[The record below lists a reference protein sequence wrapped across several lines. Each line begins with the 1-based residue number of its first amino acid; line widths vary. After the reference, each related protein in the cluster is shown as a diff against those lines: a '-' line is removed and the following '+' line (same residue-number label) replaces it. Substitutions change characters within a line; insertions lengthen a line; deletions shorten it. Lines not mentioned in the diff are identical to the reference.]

1 MDSQVAKKR
10 IGDVIR
16 VDTITSSQA
25 DFLATHVAVK
35 NIQLTKSY
43 DGKVL
48 KTITEQEAF
57 TKYALNPRDEHQLIL
72 VVGLSGTG
80 KSHLIRWFSTK
91 LERNHPEN
99 EVILFI
105 RRSDN
110 SLKGTIKQ
118 LLALDEVSQ
127 IPNKDVYERL
137 MKATSVIDDKKLKEM
152 IYQNFIVEIKND
164 ENDEILTHNKKRR
177 LIALLNNDSFHDRL
191 MEDDKAIDRIYQ
203 KVAQGKGA
211 DNRDVIAL
219 FDAGDFYIDAEFCE
233 GLIRD
238 EADRNART
246 MATSLVSNE
255 ELAKQIAS
263 YMNTLVNSV
272 IQTCA
277 GLEPGDFEEVFKEI
291 RKELKKQGKSL
302 TLLIEDITAFTG
314 VNVAL
319 LNVISLPNTGMYDDL
334 CRISSIIGTTT
345 AYFEDVFPANY
356 RDRVTNYMR
365 ISDEAFGA
373 DNNSLYEF
381 VGRYL
386 NAMSLSTAV
395 LDEWLEYGGQIE
407 QFPVHVDKEGTTW
420 ERISITKDKSLNL
433 FPFTRSSIRKL
444 FSLLPEH
451 QQTPRYLLRDV
462 VERVVRNY
470 LSAPD
475 KFPSLS
481 VDRLENYP
489 WEMKNQIDHRARLM
503 QFVSGAEFN
512 RMDLFIRIWGDA
524 NLLSY
529 VSEGGEKYIGGI
541 QESAYREF
549 GMPVIEGLE
558 GGTAPMMQGG
568 GDASGKR
575 GIPSTPGEPGNGT
588 IDLIQPK
595 KPEASPEQVAF
606 QLGIQTIYK
615 WIQGGSLNFDSTKK
629 DAKMMQRARDEMNR
643 YVYNAI
649 NWQIEGVSVDNILKF
664 TSKDFIEFERQSK
677 KVGKALITLP
687 ANQETQ
693 SVLEAFVAFVT
704 LGDGKTW
711 SFEGG
716 AWRQYQ
722 VQLWVERIKPQVIEK
737 IQTFNGLNVDY
748 QECAISAEMIRE
760 IVFGQYK
767 GTTIEGMSESLLW
780 DTTVKA
786 VPSNTAHSK
795 EWVSLMTS
803 LHETDK
809 RIKDTILN
817 YYNIVQG
824 TGGKNKFLN
833 RSALSADFR
842 KIRKRRLYVDEAVL
856 SEKDPFKPR
865 QDIRVIFKDLYGKL
879 TRVSE
884 AEKTLASNKLAMLG
898 EHIDC
903 ANIDDDDVME
913 LIDEITSFYDAANKA
928 QVNIKYNN
936 AMIEAVKKDVAPIA
950 NAISNIQKAV
960 QLEDSLDILMA
971 FSQDPLARVE
981 KLLELL
987 TKVSSDIN
995 SVTREVEKKKGE
1007 LIQKTKIGGRR
1018 YSEQKAIIDKDFEI
1032 VKGWEA

>member
-1 MDSQVAKKR
+1 MDSQIAKKR

-16 VDTITSSQA
+16 VDTITSSPA

-48 KTITEQEAF
+48 KTLTEQEALN
-57 TKYALNPRDEHQLIL
+57 KYVLNPKDEHQLIL

-91 LERNHPEN
+91 LERYHSEN
-99 EVILFI
+99 EVVLFI

-118 LLALDEVSQ
+118 LLALDEVAQ

-137 MKATSVIDDKKLKEM
+137 MRATTVIDNKKLKDM
-152 IYQNFIVEIKND
+152 IYQNFIVEINND
-164 ENDEILTHNKKRR
+164 ENDEILTHHKKRR
-177 LIALLNNDSFHDRL
+177 LIALLQNDSFRDRL
-191 MEDDKAIDRIYQ
+191 LEDDKAIDRIYQ
-203 KVAQGKGA
+203 KVAQGKDA
-211 DNRDVIAL
+211 DNRDIVAL
-219 FDAGDFYIDAEFCE
+219 FDAADFYVDAEFCE

-246 MATSLVSNE
+246 MATSLVGDE
-255 ELAKQIAS
+255 ELANQIAS
-263 YMNTLVNSV
+263 YMNTLVNNV

-291 RKELKKQGKSL
+291 RKELKRQGKSL

-365 ISDEAFGA
+365 ISDEAFGS

-381 VGRYL
+381 VGKYL
-386 NAMSLSTAV
+386 NAMSLTKVS
-395 LDEWLEYGGQIE
+395 LDEWLEYGGQMD
-407 QFPVHVDKEGTTW
+407 QLPVHTDKEGVEW
-420 ERISITKDKSLNL
+420 ERVSISKDKSLNL
-433 FPFTRSSIRKL
+433 FPFTRTSIIKL

-481 VDRLENYP
+481 IDRLENYP

-503 QFVSGAEFN
+503 QFVSGAEFD

-529 VSEGGEKYIGGI
+529 TREDGKKYIGGI
-541 QESAYREF
+541 PESAYNEF
-549 GMPVIEGLE
+549 GMTKIEGLE
-558 GGTAPMMQGG
+558 GGKVSSQPETGRVTTVGG
-568 GDASGKR
+568 GASGQSGAGDK
-575 GIPSTPGEPGNGT
+575 TNT
-588 IDLIQPK
+588 V
-595 KPEASPEQVAF
+595 KPEKPEISTEQVAF
-606 QLGIQTIYK
+606 QLGVQTIYK

-629 DAKMMQRARDEMNR
+629 DAKMMQQARDEINR

-649 NWQIEGVSVDNILKF
+649 NWQIEGVSVDNISKF
-664 TSKDFIEFERQSK
+664 TSKDFVEFERQSK
-677 KVGKALITLP
+677 KVGKSLVMLP

-704 LGDGKTW
+704 LGDGRTW
-711 SFEGG
+711 NFEGG

-722 VQLWVERIKPQVIEK
+722 VQLWFERIKPQIIEK
-737 IQTFNGLNVDY
+737 VKTFNGVSVDY

-780 DTTVKA
+780 DTALKG
-786 VPSNTAHSK
+786 VPTTSAHSK
-795 EWVSLMTS
+795 EWVSLMLS
-803 LHETDK
+803 LRENDG
-809 RIKDTILN
+809 RIKDTILS

-824 TGGKNKFLN
+824 AGGKNKFLN
-833 RSALSADFR
+833 HSLLSADFR
-842 KIRKRRLYVDEAVL
+842 RVRKRRLHLDDEVL
-856 SEKDPFKPR
+856 SVKDPFKPR
-865 QDIRVIFKDLYGKL
+865 QDIRAIFRDLYGKL
-879 TRVSE
+879 GKVSE
-884 AEKTLASNKLAMLG
+884 AEKSLAVSKLAQLG
-898 EHIDC
+898 GYIDFEVV
-903 ANIDDDDVME
+903 DDDDLIE
-913 LIDEITSFYDAANKA
+913 LVDEITYFYDTANKA
-928 QVNIKYNN
+928 QVNVKYDTE
-936 AMIEAVKKDVAPIA
+936 MIDAVKKDVVPIA
-950 NAISNIQKAV
+950 NAISNVQKAV
-960 QLEDSLDILMA
+960 RLEEPLDILMA

-981 KLLELL
+981 KLLKLL
-987 TKVSSDIN
+987 IKVSNDLGSVARDI
-995 SVTREVEKKKGE
+995 EKRKEK
-1007 LIQKTKIGGRR
+1007 LVQNTNIGDDR
-1018 YSEQKAIIDKDFEI
+1018 YSQQSAVISKDLEI
-1032 VKGWEA
+1032 VTGWEA

>member
-16 VDTITSSQA
+16 VDTITSSHA
-25 DFLATHVAVK
+25 DFLATHVEVK

-48 KTITEQEAF
+48 KTLSEQDAL
-57 TKYALNPRDEHQLIL
+57 TKYVLNPKDEHQLIL

-91 LERNHPEN
+91 LEQIHSEN
-99 EVILFI
+99 EVVLFI

-118 LLALDEVSQ
+118 LLALDEVAK

-137 MKATSVIDDKKLKEM
+137 MRATAVIDNKKLKDM
-152 IYQNFIVEIKND
+152 IYQNFIVEINND
-164 ENDEILTHNKKRR
+164 ENDEILTHHKKRR
-177 LIALLNNDSFHDRL
+177 LIALLQNESFRDRL
-191 MEDDKAIDRIYQ
+191 LEDDKAIDRIYQ
-203 KVAQGKGA
+203 KVAQGKGT
-211 DNRDVIAL
+211 DNRDVVAL
-219 FDAGDFYIDAEFCE
+219 FDAADFYIDAEFCE

-246 MATSLVSNE
+246 MATSLVGDE
-255 ELAKQIAS
+255 ELANQLAS
-263 YMNTLVNSV
+263 YMNTLVNNV

-291 RKELKKQGKSL
+291 RKELKRQGKSL

-381 VGRYL
+381 VGKYL
-386 NAMSLSTAV
+386 NAMCLSTAT
-395 LDEWLEYGGQIE
+395 LDEWLEYGSQVDR
-407 QFPVHVDKEGTTW
+407 FPVHTDKEGKDW
-420 ERISITKDKSLNL
+420 ERVKIGKDKSLNL
-433 FPFTRSSIRKL
+433 FPFTRTSIIKL

-481 VDRLENYP
+481 IDRLENYP

-503 QFVSGAEFN
+503 QFVTGTEFD
-512 RMDLFIRIWGDA
+512 RMDLFIRIWGNA

-529 VSEGGEKYIGGI
+529 TSQDGVKYIGGI
-541 QESAYREF
+541 PQSYYNEF
-549 GMPVIEGLE
+549 GMAKIEGLE
-558 GGTAPMMQGG
+558 GGEAPIQSNDENGSGQDGASSGTGG
-568 GDASGKR
+568 TDPLK
-575 GIPSTPGEPGNGT
+575 
-588 IDLIQPK
+588 PK
-595 KPEASPEQVAF
+595 QPEASPEQVAF

-649 NWQIEGVSVDNILKF
+649 NWQIEGVSVDNISKF

-677 KVGKALITLP
+677 KVGKSLVTLP

-704 LGDGKTW
+704 LGDGKSW
-711 SFEGG
+711 NFEGG
-716 AWRQYQ
+716 PWRQYQ
-722 VQLWVERIKPQVIEK
+722 VQLWFERIKSQVIEK
-737 IQTFNGLNVDY
+737 VTTFNGLDVDY

-760 IVFGQYK
+760 IIFGQYK
-767 GTTIEGMSESLLW
+767 GTTVEGMSEGLLW
-780 DTTVKA
+780 ETA
-786 VPSNTAHSK
+786 IRGVPSSTAHSK
-795 EWVSLMTS
+795 EWISLMSS
-803 LHETDK
+803 LHENDK
-809 RIKDTILN
+809 RIKDTILD

-833 RSALSADFR
+833 RAALSTDFR
-842 KIRKRRLYVDEAVL
+842 KVRKRRLHIDEGILA
-856 SEKDPFKPR
+856 EKDPFKPR
-865 QDIRVIFKDLYGKL
+865 QDIRVIFRDLYGKL
-879 TRVSE
+879 KRVSD
-884 AEKTLASNKLAMLG
+884 AEKALAISKLTELG
-898 EHIDC
+898 EFINCED
-903 ANIDDDDVME
+903 IDDDDLME
-913 LIDEITSFYDAANKA
+913 LIDEITNFYDTANKTP
-928 QVNIKYNN
+928 VNVKYDT
-936 AMIEAVKKDVAPIA
+936 AMIEAVKKDVVPIA
-950 NAISNIQKAV
+950 NAIANVQKGV
-960 QLEDSLDILMA
+960 LLEDSLDILMA
-971 FSQDPLARVE
+971 FSQDPLVRVT

-987 TKVSSDIN
+987 VKVSNDI
-995 SVTREVEKKKGE
+995 SYVARDIEKRKGNLVQNTSMGE
-1007 LIQKTKIGGRR
+1007 SR
-1018 YSEQKAIIDKDFEI
+1018 YSQQNTILSKDIEI
-1032 VKGWEA
+1032 VDEWEG

>member
-25 DFLATHVAVK
+25 DFLATHVEVK

-48 KTITEQEAF
+48 KTLSEQEAL
-57 TKYALNPRDEHQLIL
+57 TKYVLNPKDEHQLIL

-91 LERNHPEN
+91 LEQIHSEN
-99 EVILFI
+99 EVVLFI

-118 LLALDEVSQ
+118 LLALDEVAK

-137 MKATSVIDDKKLKEM
+137 MRATAVIDNKKLKDM
-152 IYQNFIVEIKND
+152 IYQNFIVEINND
-164 ENDEILTHNKKRR
+164 ENDEILTHHKKGR
-177 LIALLNNDSFHDRL
+177 LVALLQNESFRDRL
-191 MEDDKAIDRIYQ
+191 LEDDKAIDRIYQ

-211 DNRDVIAL
+211 DNRDVVAL
-219 FDAGDFYIDAEFCE
+219 FDAADFYIDAEFCE

-238 EADRNART
+238 EADRKART
-246 MATSLVSNE
+246 MATSLVGDE
-255 ELAKQIAS
+255 ELANQLAS
-263 YMNTLVNSV
+263 YMNTLVNNV

-291 RKELKKQGKSL
+291 RRELKRQGKSL

-381 VGRYL
+381 VGKYL
-386 NAMSLSTAV
+386 NAMCLSTAT
-395 LDEWLEYGGQIE
+395 LDEWIEYGSQMDR
-407 QFPVHVDKEGTTW
+407 FPVHTDKEGKDW
-420 ERISITKDKSLNL
+420 ERVQITKDKSLNL
-433 FPFTRSSIRKL
+433 FPFTRTSIIKL

-451 QQTPRYLLRDV
+451 QQTPRYLLRDI

-481 VDRLENYP
+481 IDRLENYP

-503 QFVSGAEFN
+503 QFVSGAEFD

-529 VSEGGEKYIGGI
+529 TSQEGMKYIGGI
-541 QESAYREF
+541 PESYYNEF
-549 GMPVIEGLE
+549 EMTKIEGLE
-558 GGTAPMMQGG
+558 GGKAPIQPNGGNGEGQGG
-568 GDASGKR
+568 PSSGDG
-575 GIPSTPGEPGNGT
+575 GT
-588 IDLIQPK
+588 DPLPPK
-595 KPEASPEQVAF
+595 PPEVSPEQVAF

-649 NWQIEGVSVDNILKF
+649 NWQIEGVSVDNISKF

-677 KVGKALITLP
+677 KVGKSLVILP

-704 LGDGKTW
+704 LGDGKSW
-711 SFEGG
+711 NFEGG
-716 AWRQYQ
+716 PWRQYQ
-722 VQLWVERIKPQVIEK
+722 VQLWFERIKPQVIEK
-737 IQTFNGLNVDY
+737 VTTFGGLDVDY

-767 GTTIEGMSESLLW
+767 GTTIEGMSEGLLW
-780 DTTVKA
+780 ETALKG
-786 VPSNTAHSK
+786 VPSSTAHSK
-795 EWVSLMTS
+795 EWISLMSS
-803 LHETDK
+803 LHENDK
-809 RIKDTILN
+809 RIKDTILD

-833 RSALSADFR
+833 RAVLSADFR
-842 KIRKRRLYVDEAVL
+842 KIRKRRLHIDEGVL

-865 QDIRVIFKDLYGKL
+865 QDIRVIFRDLYGKL
-879 TRVSE
+879 KRVSE
-884 AEKTLASNKLAMLG
+884 AEKALAISKLTELG
-898 EHIDC
+898 EFINCED
-903 ANIDDDDVME
+903 IDDDDLME
-913 LIDEITSFYDAANKA
+913 LIDEITSFYDTANRTS
-928 QVNIKYNN
+928 VNVKYDT
-936 AMIEAVKKDVAPIA
+936 AMIDAVKKDVVPIA
-950 NAISNIQKAV
+950 NAIANVQKGV
-960 QLEDSLDILMA
+960 LLEDSLDILMA
-971 FSQDPLARVE
+971 FSQDPLVRVT

-987 TKVSSDIN
+987 VKVSNDI
-995 SVTREVEKKKGE
+995 SYVARDIEKRKGNLVQNTSMGE
-1007 LIQKTKIGGRR
+1007 SR
-1018 YSEQKAIIDKDFEI
+1018 YSQQNTILNKDIEI
-1032 VKGWEA
+1032 VDEWEE